1 MELSVSPAP
10 APTAQSQE
18 TGEIFEERVK
28 ARAAGWY
35 VCWPLAHRTSGSLQP
50 KELEPKMTPTD
61 SSFYKRDLRE

>member
-35 VCWPLAHRTSGSLQP
+35 VCWTSGSLQP